1 MWEKLGNFLFLL
13 LDTKVIAPSKGG
25 RKGYLTANAKDI
37 NRLPSRPPVPDRY
50 VTLACSLL
58 FRKIFPPKA
67 EPYKNLLLNSQ
78 KLGLLDMESE
88 FRGERKKKQSLV
100 TWFTEKSDTQEKGY
114 AHRKHTITQKRI
126 LRVIITISS
135 SPGLYHKALLS
146 FLARRSTLP
155 LAE

>member
-25 RKGYLTANAKDI
+25 RKVYLTANAKDI

-100 TWFTEKSDTQEKGY
+100 TYDLQKSPTRRKKDMRTENTQLHKKEF
-114 AHRKHTITQKRI
+114 
-126 LRVIITISS
+126 S
-135 SPGLYHKALLS
+135 GL
-146 FLARRSTLP
+146 
-155 LAE
+155 